1 MTDPLDTVRQ
11 QITDLEQ
18 VDMGPVPVAGASA
31 GDAPDLDQMPPDDSW
46 MPDPEAAFVP
56 PDGEADDE
64 DERIGRAALQP
75 LNDVGN
81 GRRFVIHFGRDFIFV
96 PAVGWYGWAGT
107 HWQRDEHQLAT
118 RGKAQDLH
126 PLIERE
132 TAHIKPSAAQ
142 RPLFE
147 EREQLRWR
155 FEQLQKVSVAD
166 RTDDERTEMG
176 MIPSRLVA
184 LDKLLD
190 DLDKAIGRRLTFA
203 KDVGNSGRIDK
214 LLTESQIPLAVP
226 FEALDAVAT
235 EVNCLNG
242 LLRFTVSKPVDEN
255 DTAGNVARVDLVPH
269 DRAQRVTKCIPV
281 AHDPAAH
288 SPLWEA
294 FLTRIQPDI
303 EMRQFLQ
310 RWIGLSMT
318 AIKTSNLVFFF
329 GSGSNGK
336 SVFVDTIAR
345 IMAGYSASLKIESI
359 TGTNRRAG
367 AEATPDLIPLMG
379 SRFVRTSEPE
389 QGVPLQ
395 EGLIKQMTG
404 GEPVQVRPMYG
415 AQIDLDP
422 NWKITMSGNH
432 KPDVRGTDYGIWRRL
447 LLVPFDVQITKAEE
461 DLALVQKLWAERAGI
476 FNWMIEGLLM
486 FLEQGLCPPAVV
498 REATDDYRE
507 ESDPL
512 GTFLTSA
519 CQITGDP
526 RDSILSQRMV
536 QAVNYHFYERGLTG
550 WKPATITR
558 QMAVKSRQ
566 WKHPVTGKKF
576 EKSKASVSQY
586 IGLRLT
592 DDFAR
597 RFDDAPKDGRGQWT
611 GVGAGQTP
619 DPVSDY

>member
-1 MTDPLDTVRQ
+1 VTEPLDKVRKQ
-11 QITDLEQ
+11 LSDLEPI
-18 VDMGPVPVAGASA
+18 DMGPVPVAGESA
-31 GDAPDLDQMPPDDSW
+31 GDSPDPDDQVAPDDSW
-46 MPDPEAAFVP
+46 MPDPEAAFIP
-56 PDGEADDE
+56 PDDTTAV

-81 GRRFVIHFGRDFIFV
+81 GRRFVIHFGEDFIFV
-96 PAVGWYGWAGT
+96 PAVGWYVWTGT
-107 HWQRDEHQLAT
+107 HWQRDEHQLST
-118 RGKAQDLH
+118 RAKAQDLH

-132 TAHIKPSAAQ
+132 AAHIKPSQVQ
-142 RPLFE
+142 RPLFD
-147 EREQLRWR
+147 ERVQLRWR
-155 FEQLQKVSVAD
+155 FEQLQKVAPAD
-166 RTDDERTEMG
+166 RTDDERTELG
-176 MIPSRLVA
+176 MIPARLLA

-190 DLDKAIGRRLTFA
+190 DLDKQIGRRLTFA

-214 LLTESQIPLAVP
+214 LLIESQIPLAVP
-226 FEALDAVAT
+226 FETLDAVPT

-242 LLRFTVSKPVDEN
+242 LLRFTVSEPVD
-255 DTAGNVARVDLVPH
+255 DDDSAGTIAEVTLVPH
-269 DRAQRVTKCIPV
+269 DRAQRVSKCVPV
-281 AHDPAAH
+281 AYDPQAKA
-288 SPLWEA
+288 PLWEQVIA
-294 FLTRIQPDI
+294 RAQPDI
-303 EMRQFLQ
+303 MMREFLQ
-310 RWIGLSMT
+310 RWFGLSMT
-318 AIKTSNLVFFF
+318 ALKSPHLAFFH
-329 GSGSNGK
+329 GSGANSK
-336 SVFVDTIAR
+336 SVIVDIIAR
-345 IMAGYSASLKIESI
+345 VLAGYAASLKIESI
-359 TGTNRRAG
+359 TGTNRRGG
-367 AEATPDLIPLMG
+367 ADATPDLVPLMG
-379 SRFVRTSEPE
+379 ARFVRTSEPD

-404 GEPVQVRPMYG
+404 GEPLPVRANYG
-415 AQIDLDP
+415 EQINLEP

-447 LLVPFDVQITKAEE
+447 LLVPFDVQIPLAERDE
-461 DLALVQKLWAERAGI
+461 RLGEKLWAERNGI
-476 FNWMIEGLLM
+476 FTWMVDGLLAY
-486 FLEQGLCPPAVV
+486 LQIGLSPPAAVL
-498 REATDDYRE
+498 EATDEYRE

-512 GTFLTSA
+512 GTFLTTA

-566 WKHPVTGKKF
+566 WKHPATGKKF

-619 DPVSDY
+619 DPLSDY